1 MTDVSFTSLT
11 QWFPG
16 HTVIPLWPST
26 QPVPDLAPRFS
37 DRSSDEVVR
46 DREISQI
53 TRPEMV
59 VVEPEHPNGIGLLV
73 LPGGSYQRVAFDKE
87 GMDTAIAMS
96 EKGYTVFVMTY
107 RMPGDG
113 HAEGVHAPLADAQRA
128 IRLIRAHAQRWALR
142 HIGIIGF
149 SAGGHAAGTLVVH
162 HHQAV
167 YPLQDSADLLS
178 PRPDFAALMYPVI
191 SMDEEIG
198 HDGSRY
204 ELMGDDPDT
213 TTRQHYSLHTQV
225 SPDTP
230 PCFLMHASDDN
241 AVKADNSLVF
251 WQALKA
257 HHVPTELHIFAR
269 GGHGFGLRGVQHLP
283 AKHWLQLLDS
293 WVQSLYAPA
302 SIR

>member
-1 MTDVSFTSLT
+1 
-11 QWFPG
+11 
-16 HTVIPLWPST
+16 
-26 QPVPDLAPRFS
+26 
-37 DRSSDEVVR
+37 
-46 DREISQI
+46 
-53 TRPEMV
+53 
-59 VVEPEHPNGIGLLV
+59 GIV
-73 LPGGSYQRVAFDKE
+73 
-87 GMDTAIAMS
+87 
-96 EKGYTVFVMTY
+96 
-107 RMPGDG
+107 
-113 HAEGVHAPLADAQRA
+113 
-128 IRLIRAHAQRWALR
+128 
-142 HIGIIGF
+142 GF

-225 SPDTP
+225 RPDTP

-241 AVKADNSLVF
+241 AVKADNSLLF

-283 AKHWLQLLDS
+283 AKHWPQLLDS

-302 SIR
+302 SAR